1 MKIVKTLGYWHE
13 KLMPPFLYPRALKK
27 WYKKCTGRELDLND
41 PKTFSEKLQWIKL
54 YYKNSMMSTLS
65 DKLLVRDWIKEKIG
79 EEYLV
84 PLIGAWENFDD
95 IDFDKFPNEFVIKAN
110 HGSKMNIIVNDK
122 SKFDKEDARRK
133 FKKWLKQDFSYMF
146 GYQLH
151 YGAIKPMIVAEE
163 MIPNDGNLFDY
174 KIFVFDGKA
183 RYIWID
189 SDRYSEHHRNIYDFD
204 WNPAPFEIEF
214 PKREKELPPPV
225 NLEKMRVL
233 AEKLAEGFPE
243 VRVDFY
249 EVDGKI
255 LFGEMTFTSGSGQ
268 EKIVPYEYDRILGD
282 MITLPKK

>member
-95 IDFDKFPNEFVIKAN
+95 IDFDKFPDEFVIKAN

>member
-54 YYKNSMMSTLS
+54 YYKNPMMSTLS

-95 IDFDKFPNEFVIKAN
+95 IDFDKFPDEFVIKAN

>member
-54 YYKNSMMSTLS
+54 YYKNPKMSTLS

>member
-54 YYKNSMMSTLS
+54 YYKNPKMSILS